1 MSNET
6 PSCLLSD
13 SVEPDKVSVSWE
25 APGNGFSGSGIASRI
40 YPGEDCRILRDKGLT
55 RLGHLGNGVCEPGVG
70 PLVRLRSFLW
80 LCNRVGIPQLVDH
93 ITHSTRSGAS
103 GIRVLES
110 RPPQYISSI
119 SNLDTTN
126 NGKTVARP
134 SAQAVNPNHPFITTY
149 CDLDTWSQEALQT
162 SSREMRCT
170 TVLQTVS

>member
-25 APGNGFSGSGIASRI
+25 APGNGFSGSGIVSWI
-40 YPGEDCRILRDKGLT
+40 YPGEDCRILRENGLT
-55 RLGHLGNGVCEPGVG
+55 RLAHLGNGVCEPGVG
-70 PLVRLRSFLW
+70 LALVCLRSFLW

-93 ITHSTRSGAS
+93 CITHSTRSGAS

-110 RPPQYISSI
+110 RPPQYISST

-126 NGKTVARP
+126 NGKMVARP
-134 SAQAVNPNHPFITTY
+134 SVRAVSPNHPFITTY
-149 CDLDTWSQEALQT
+149 CDLGTWSHEALF
-162 SSREMRCT
+162 R
-170 TVLQTVS
+170 LLH